1 MAESRSETA
10 TREPDIRQRILN
22 EAINIFASKGGELTT
37 IREITEATRVNIAAV
52 NYYFGSKD
60 GLLKAVLNTVLDP
73 LNAMRLRLLD
83 TVEEKYRHEAPPA
96 AAVLDALLRPLVQT
110 ARAPDG
116 GRIAV
121 RLLQHLR
128 AAPRES
134 VTALVSDKFDH
145 VAERFFAAFER
156 AAPQLTR
163 AEIIWRYE
171 FARGAAMHV
180 LADSDPQSGRLAILS
195 RGLCNSDDDDEVL
208 ANLLRFV
215 EAGFNAPP
223 LGLGAGNDGK

>member
-1 MAESRSETA
+1 MAA
-10 TREPDIRQRILN
+10 TKTEIREPDVRQRILN
-22 EAINIFASKGGELTT
+22 EAITIFASKGGELTT

-52 NYYFGSKD
+52 NYYFGSKE
-60 GLLKAVLNTVLDP
+60 GLLKAVLNAVLDP

-83 TVEEKYRHEAPPA
+83 AVEEQYRHEAPPVEA
-96 AAVLDALLRPLVQT
+96 LLEALLRPLVKT

-145 VAERFFAAFER
+145 VAARFFAAFER
-156 AAPQLTR
+156 AAPQLSR
-163 AEIIWRYE
+163 AEIVWRYE

-180 LADSDPQSGRLAILS
+180 LADSDPQSGRLAVLS

-208 ANLLRFV
+208 ANLLRFAA
-215 EAGFNAPP
+215 AGFNAPP
-223 LGLGAGNDGK
+223 LGERA